1 MYFAALLARTE
12 DGWEASDMELDDV
25 ESLSDLIDLARSASV
40 DDDTVVA
47 LIEQEDTW
55 FGVVRVD
62 GEEDPRYYVS
72 NASAAS
78 RSSYGSM
85 LTDELLGKDDEDD
98 ELDELDLD
106 GTEDGEDEVV
116 ASYPDGGSADR
127 DGGDHEYAD
136 DTDDTDADDS
146 HDVRAGSEPAPAGPL
161 GDPRLLDDLGV
172 SHKQLM
178 TLDGDAL
185 SEIADSLGATEVL
198 EAVR

>member
-25 ESLSDLIDLARSASV
+25 ESLSDLIDLARSAAV
-40 DDDTVVA
+40 DEDTVVA
-47 LIEQEDTW
+47 LIEQEDAW

-62 GEEDPRYYVS
+62 GEEDPRYFVS
-72 NASAAS
+72 NAAAAA

-85 LTDELLGKDDEDD
+85 LTTELLGSDEEDD

-106 GTEDGEDEVV
+106 GTEDGEEDAVAAFTDE
-116 ASYPDGGSADR
+116 
-127 DGGDHEYAD
+127 
-136 DTDDTDADDS
+136 DADEDGE
-146 HDVRAGSEPAPAGPL
+146 RGIGSEPVPAGPL

-172 SHKQLM
+172 THKQLM

-185 SEIADSLGATEVL
+185 SEIAESLGATEVL

>member
-72 NASAAS
+72 NAAAAS

-106 GTEDGEDEVV
+106 GTEDGEDEVI
-116 ASYPDGGSADR
+116 ASYPDGGPAAR
-127 DGGDHEYAD
+127 DGVDHEDAE
-136 DTDDTDADDS
+136 DTDTDADDG
-146 HDVRAGSEPAPAGPL
+146 HDVRAGAEPAPAGPL

>member
-12 DGWEASDMELDDV
+12 DGWEASDLELDDV
-25 ESLSDLIDLARSASV
+25 ESLSDLIDLARSAAV

-62 GEEDPRYYVS
+62 GEEDPRYFVS
-72 NASAAS
+72 SASAAS

-106 GTEDGEDEVV
+106 GTEDGEEEVV
-116 ASYPDGGSADR
+116 ASYADN
-127 DGGDHEYAD
+127 ESEEED
-136 DTDDTDADDS
+136 DTDD
-146 HDVRAGSEPAPAGPL
+146 DVRAGAEPVPSGPL

-198 EAVR
+198 EGVR

>member
-25 ESLSDLIDLARSASV
+25 ESLSDLIDLARSAAV

-47 LIEQEDTW
+47 LIEQEDAW

-62 GEEDPRYYVS
+62 GEEDPRYFVS
-72 NASAAS
+72 NAAAAA

-85 LTDELLGKDDEDD
+85 LTKELLGNDEEDDD

-106 GTEDGEDEVV
+106 GTEDGEEDAVAAYTDEDDDE
-116 ASYPDGGSADR
+116 AETGGI
-127 DGGDHEYAD
+127 G
-136 DTDDTDADDS
+136 TDP
-146 HDVRAGSEPAPAGPL
+146 VPAGPL
-161 GDPRLLDDLGV
+161 GDPSLLDDLGV
-172 SHKQLM
+172 TNKQLM
-178 TLDGDAL
+178 NLDGDAL

>member
-25 ESLSDLIDLARSASV
+25 ESLSDLIDLARSAAV

-47 LIEQEDTW
+47 LIEQEDAW

-62 GEEDPRYYVS
+62 GEEDPRYFVS
-72 NASAAS
+72 NAAAAA

-85 LTDELLGKDDEDD
+85 LTKELLGSDEEED

-106 GTEDGEDEVV
+106 GTEDGEEDAVAAFTDEGADEDEV
-116 ASYPDGGSADR
+116 GGTGA
-127 DGGDHEYAD
+127 
-136 DTDDTDADDS
+136 
-146 HDVRAGSEPAPAGPL
+146 EPVPAGPL

-172 SHKQLM
+172 TNKQLM

-185 SEIADSLGATEVL
+185 SEIAESLGATEVL

>member
-25 ESLSDLIDLARSASV
+25 ESLSDLIDLARSAAV

-47 LIEQEDTW
+47 LIEQEDAW

-72 NASAAS
+72 NASNAS

-85 LTDELLGKDDEDD
+85 LTDELLGKDEEDD

-106 GTEDGEDEVV
+106 GTEDGEDEVT
-116 ASYPDGGSADR
+116 ASYAD
-127 DGGDHEYAD
+127 E
-136 DTDDTDADDS
+136 DTEEEEDEDADDG
-146 HDVRAGSEPAPAGPL
+146 VRAGAEPVPSGPL

-178 TLDGDAL
+178 TLDGEAL
-185 SEIADSLGATEVL
+185 SEIAESLGATEVL

>member
-25 ESLSDLIDLARSASV
+25 ESLSDLIDLARSAAV

-47 LIEQEDTW
+47 LIEQEDAW

-62 GEEDPRYYVS
+62 GEEDPRYFVS
-72 NASAAS
+72 NASAAA

-85 LTDELLGKDDEDD
+85 LTKELLGSDEEDD

-106 GTEDGEDEVV
+106 GTEDGEEEALPAFTDE
-116 ASYPDGGSADR
+116 
-127 DGGDHEYAD
+127 
-136 DTDDTDADDS
+136 TDDEDEPGG
-146 HDVRAGSEPAPAGPL
+146 AGAEPVPSGPL
-161 GDPRLLDDLGV
+161 GDPQLLDDLGV
-172 SHKQLM
+172 THKQLM
-178 TLDGDAL
+178 TLNGDAL
-185 SEIADSLGATEVL
+185 TEIAESLGATEVL

>member
-12 DGWEASDMELDDV
+12 DGWEASDLELDDV
-25 ESLSDLIDLARSASV
+25 ESLSDLIDLARSAAV

-47 LIEQEDTW
+47 LIEQEDAW

-62 GEEDPRYYVS
+62 GEEDPRYFVS
-72 NASAAS
+72 NASAAD

-85 LTDELLGKDDEDD
+85 LTKELLGGLDEDD

-106 GTEDGEDEVV
+106 GTEDGEDEPV
-116 ASYPDGGSADR
+116 AAYEDEDEEADERPGS
-127 DGGDHEYAD
+127 
-136 DTDDTDADDS
+136 
-146 HDVRAGSEPAPAGPL
+146 GSEPVTAGPL

-172 SHKQLM
+172 GHKELM

-185 SEIADSLGATEVL
+185 TEIADALGATEVL

>member
-85 LTDELLGKDDEDD
+85 LTDELLGKDEEDD
-98 ELDELDLD
+98 ELDDLNLD
-106 GTEDGEDEVV
+106 GTEDGEDEVT
-116 ASYPDGGSADR
+116 ASYPDGDPADRADR
-127 DGGDHEYAD
+127 DEENA
-136 DTDDTDADDS
+136 DDTDADD
-146 HDVRAGSEPAPAGPL
+146 DVRAGAEPAPAGPL

-172 SHKQLM
+172 SNRQLM
-178 TLDGDAL
+178 TLSGDAL
-185 SEIADSLGATEVL
+185 SEIAESLGATEVL

>member
-12 DGWEASDMELDDV
+12 DGWEASDLELDDV
-25 ESLSDLIDLARSASV
+25 ESLNDLIDLARSAAV

-62 GEEDPRYYVS
+62 GEEDPRFYLS

-85 LTDELLGKDDEDD
+85 LTDELLGKDEEDD

-116 ASYPDGGSADR
+116 ASYSD
-127 DGGDHEYAD
+127 D
-136 DTDDTDADDS
+136 DTEEDDEEDDS
-146 HDVRAGSEPAPAGPL
+146 DDEVRAGAEPVPSGPL

-185 SEIADSLGATEVL
+185 SEIAESLGATEVL

>member
-25 ESLSDLIDLARSASV
+25 ESLSDLIDLARSAAV

-47 LIEQEDTW
+47 LIEQEDAW

-62 GEEDPRYYVS
+62 GEEDPRYFVS
-72 NASAAS
+72 NASAAA

-85 LTDELLGKDDEDD
+85 LTKELLGSDEEDD
-98 ELDELDLD
+98 ELDDLDLD
-106 GTEDGEDEVV
+106 GTEDGEEDAVAAFTDE
-116 ASYPDGGSADR
+116 
-127 DGGDHEYAD
+127 
-136 DTDDTDADDS
+136 DADEDE
-146 HDVRAGSEPAPAGPL
+146 AGGAGAEPVPAGPL
-161 GDPRLLDDLGV
+161 GDPMLLDDLGV
-172 SHKQLM
+172 TNKQLM

-185 SEIADSLGATEVL
+185 SEIAESLGATEVL

>member
-106 GTEDGEDEVV
+106 GTEDGEGEVIT
-116 ASYPDGGSADR
+116 SYSDGGSAER
-127 DGGDHEYAD
+127 NEED
-136 DTDDTDADDS
+136 DADADDG
-146 HDVRAGSEPAPAGPL
+146 HDVRAGAEPAPAGPL

>member
-12 DGWEASDMELDDV
+12 DGWEASDLELDDV
-25 ESLSDLIDLARSASV
+25 ESLSDLIDLARSAAV

-47 LIEQEDTW
+47 LIEQEDAW

-62 GEEDPRYYVS
+62 GEEDPRYFVS
-72 NASAAS
+72 NASAAD

-85 LTDELLGKDDEDD
+85 LTKELLGGVDEDD

-106 GTEDGEDEVV
+106 GTEDGEDEPV
-116 ASYPDGGSADR
+116 ASYAD
-127 DGGDHEYAD
+127 ED
-136 DTDDTDADDS
+136 DDADEG
-146 HDVRAGSEPAPAGPL
+146 RAGSGSEPVPSGPL

-172 SHKQLM
+172 GHKELM
-178 TLDGDAL
+178 SLDGDAL
-185 SEIADSLGATEVL
+185 AEIADALGATEVL

>member
-12 DGWEASDMELDDV
+12 DGWEASDLELDDV
-25 ESLSDLIDLARSASV
+25 ESLSDLIDLARAAAAE
-40 DDDTVVA
+40 DDTVVA
-47 LIEQEDTW
+47 LIEQEDAW

-62 GEEDPRYYVS
+62 GEEDPRYFVS
-72 NASAAS
+72 NAAAAS

-85 LTDELLGKDDEDD
+85 LTDELLGKDEEDD

-106 GTEDGEDEVV
+106 GTEDGEDDAI
-116 ASYPDGGSADR
+116 ASY
-127 DGGDHEYAD
+127 
-136 DTDDTDADDS
+136 TDDSEEENDDDADADD
-146 HDVRAGSEPAPAGPL
+146 DVRAGAEPVPSGPL

-172 SHKQLM
+172 TNKQLM

>member
-25 ESLSDLIDLARSASV
+25 ESLSDLIDLARSAAV

-47 LIEQEDTW
+47 LIEQEDAW

-62 GEEDPRYYVS
+62 GEEDPRYFLS
-72 NASAAS
+72 NAAAAA

-85 LTDELLGKDDEDD
+85 LTKELLGSDEEDD

-106 GTEDGEDEVV
+106 GTEDGEEESIAAFTDE
-116 ASYPDGGSADR
+116 
-127 DGGDHEYAD
+127 
-136 DTDDTDADDS
+136 DTDEDGE
-146 HDVRAGSEPAPAGPL
+146 RGGGSEPVPAGPL

-172 SHKQLM
+172 TNKQLM

-185 SEIADSLGATEVL
+185 SEIAESLGATEVL

>member
-12 DGWEASDMELDDV
+12 DGWEASDTDLDNV
-25 ESLSDLIDLARSASV
+25 ESLTDLIDLARSTAV

-47 LIEQEDTW
+47 LIEQEDAW

-62 GEEDPRYYVS
+62 GEEDPRIFVS
-72 NASAAS
+72 NAAAAS

-85 LTDELLGKDDEDD
+85 LTEELLGSDEEED

-106 GTEDGEDEVV
+106 GTEDGEQDVV
-116 ASYPDGGSADR
+116 AVFEQGSST
-127 DGGDHEYAD
+127 ED
-136 DTDDTDADDS
+136 DIDDDEDTGA
-146 HDVRAGSEPAPAGPL
+146 EPVPAGPL

-172 SHKQLM
+172 GHKELLD
-178 TLDGDAL
+178 LDGDAL
-185 SEIADSLGATEVL
+185 SQIAESLGATEVL

>member
-25 ESLSDLIDLARSASV
+25 ESLSDLIDLARSAAV

-47 LIEQEDTW
+47 LIEQEDAW

-62 GEEDPRYYVS
+62 GEEDPRYFVS
-72 NASAAS
+72 NAAGAA

-85 LTDELLGKDDEDD
+85 LTKELLGSDEEDD

-106 GTEDGEDEVV
+106 GTEDGEEEPV
-116 ASYPDGGSADR
+116 ASFADGADDAGEPGGSGA
-127 DGGDHEYAD
+127 
-136 DTDDTDADDS
+136 
-146 HDVRAGSEPAPAGPL
+146 EPVPAGPL
-161 GDPRLLDDLGV
+161 GDPALLDDLGV
-172 SHKQLM
+172 TNKQLM
-178 TLDGDAL
+178 NLDGDAL

>member
-12 DGWEASDMELDDV
+12 DGWEASDLELDDV
-25 ESLSDLIDLARSASV
+25 ESLSDLIDLARSAAV

-47 LIEQEDTW
+47 LIEQEDAW

-72 NASAAS
+72 NASAAD

-85 LTDELLGKDDEDD
+85 LTKELLGSDEEDD

-106 GTEDGEDEVV
+106 GTEDGEDEP
-116 ASYPDGGSADR
+116 AGAFADE
-127 DGGDHEYAD
+127 DEDA
-136 DTDDTDADDS
+136 DADD
-146 HDVRAGSEPAPAGPL
+146 RAVTGAEPVPAGPL

-172 SHKQLM
+172 SNKQLM

>member
-25 ESLSDLIDLARSASV
+25 ESLSDLIDLARAAAV

-47 LIEQEDTW
+47 LIEQEDAW

-62 GEEDPRYYVS
+62 GEEDPRYFVS

-85 LTDELLGKDDEDD
+85 LTDELLGSDEEDD

-106 GTEDGEDEVV
+106 GTEDGEEDTI
-116 ASYPDGGSADR
+116 AAFAG
-127 DGGDHEYAD
+127 AD
-136 DTDDTDADDS
+136 DDGDEEDS
-146 HDVRAGSEPAPAGPL
+146 PGAEPVPAGPL

>member
-25 ESLSDLIDLARSASV
+25 ESLSDLINLARAAAV

-47 LIEQEDTW
+47 LIEQEDAW

-62 GEEDPRYYVS
+62 GEEDPRYFVS
-72 NASAAS
+72 NAALAS

-85 LTDELLGKDDEDD
+85 LTEELLGSDEEDD

-106 GTEDGEDEVV
+106 GTEDGEEDSI
-116 ASYPDGGSADR
+116 AAF
-127 DGGDHEYAD
+127 A
-136 DTDDTDADDS
+136 DADD
-146 HDVRAGSEPAPAGPL
+146 DAEEAGAGAEPVPAGPL

-172 SHKQLM
+172 SHKELM
-178 TLDGDAL
+178 ALDGDAL

>member
-12 DGWEASDMELDDV
+12 DGWEASDMELDNV

-47 LIEQEDTW
+47 LIEQEDIW

-85 LTDELLGKDDEDD
+85 LTDELLGKDDEDVV
-98 ELDELDLD
+98 LDELDLD

-116 ASYPDGGSADR
+116 ASYPDGGPADR
-127 DGGDHEYAD
+127 DGGDHAYAD
-136 DTDDTDADDS
+136 ETDDTDADD
-146 HDVRAGSEPAPAGPL
+146 DVRAGTEPAPAGPL

>member
-47 LIEQEDTW
+47 LIEQEDAW

-85 LTDELLGKDDEDD
+85 LTDELLGKDEEDD

-106 GTEDGEDEVV
+106 GTEDGEDEVI
-116 ASYPDGGSADR
+116 ASYPDGGPADR
-127 DGGDHEYAD
+127 DQEDED
-136 DTDDTDADDS
+136 DEDEG
-146 HDVRAGSEPAPAGPL
+146 HDVRAGAEPAPAGPL

-185 SEIADSLGATEVL
+185 SEIAESLGATEVL

>member
-85 LTDELLGKDDEDD
+85 LTDELLGKDEEDD

-106 GTEDGEDEVV
+106 GTEDGEDEVI
-116 ASYPDGGSADR
+116 ASYPDGASADR
-127 DGGDHEYAD
+127 DEED
-136 DTDDTDADDS
+136 DDADDS

-185 SEIADSLGATEVL
+185 SEIAESLGATEVL

>member
-12 DGWEASDMELDDV
+12 DGWEASDLELDDV
-25 ESLSDLIDLARSASV
+25 ESLSDLIDLARSAAV

-62 GEEDPRYYVS
+62 GEEDPRFYVS

-85 LTDELLGKDDEDD
+85 LTDELLGKDEEDD

-106 GTEDGEDEVV
+106 GTEDGEDEVI
-116 ASYPDGGSADR
+116 ASYSDDNPGEDGED
-127 DGGDHEYAD
+127 DGE
-136 DTDDTDADDS
+136 DDS
-146 HDVRAGSEPAPAGPL
+146 DDEVRAGAEPVPSGPL

>member
-12 DGWEASDMELDDV
+12 DGWEASDLELDDV
-25 ESLSDLIDLARSASV
+25 ESLSDLIDLARSAAV

-47 LIEQEDTW
+47 LIEQEDAW

-62 GEEDPRYYVS
+62 GEEDPRYFVS
-72 NASAAS
+72 NASAAD

-85 LTDELLGKDDEDD
+85 LTKELLGSDEEDD

-106 GTEDGEDEVV
+106 GTEDGEDEPV
-116 ASYPDGGSADR
+116 SAFA
-127 DGGDHEYAD
+127 EED
-136 DTDDTDADDS
+136 DDADE
-146 HDVRAGSEPAPAGPL
+146 RTGTGAEPLPAGPL
-161 GDPRLLDDLGV
+161 GDPLLLDDLGV
-172 SHKQLM
+172 SNKQLM

>member
-25 ESLSDLIDLARSASV
+25 ESLSDLIDLARSAAV

-47 LIEQEDTW
+47 LIEQEDAW

-62 GEEDPRYYVS
+62 GEEDPRYFVS
-72 NASAAS
+72 NASAAA

-85 LTDELLGKDDEDD
+85 LTKELLGSDEEDD

-106 GTEDGEDEVV
+106 GTEDGEEDAISAFADE
-116 ASYPDGGSADR
+116 
-127 DGGDHEYAD
+127 
-136 DTDDTDADDS
+136 DADEDE
-146 HDVRAGSEPAPAGPL
+146 AGGTGAEPVPAGPL

-172 SHKQLM
+172 THKQLM